1 MHTGVIMGI
10 RVEKGVALPVERVE
24 RKYPHEDMEVGDSFY
39 LVGISMQVVLNANW
53 RAGKRLGWRFTARKE
68 KEGVRVWRTM

>member
-10 RVEKGVALPVERVE
+10 RVEKGVALPMVKVD
-24 RKYPHEDMEVGDSFY
+24 RKYPHEDMEVGDSFF

-68 KEGVRVWRTM
+68 GDGIRVWRVS

>member
-1 MHTGVIMGI
+1 MLTGVVMGI
-10 RVEKGVALPVERVE
+10 RVEKGVALPSEKLS

-39 LVGISMQVVLNANW
+39 LVGVSMQVVLNANW

-68 KEGVRVWRTM
+68 GEGIRVWRTA

>member
-1 MHTGVIMGI
+1 MQTGVIMGI
-10 RVEKGVALPVERVE
+10 RVEKGVALPLERVE
-24 RKYPHEDMEVGDSFY
+24 RKYPHEDMEVGDSFF

-68 KEGVRVWRTM
+68 GEGIRVWRVA